1 MDKKVYN
8 ILKYVLSALLALVLL
23 WLCFRKIAWSD
34 IAEGLRACR
43 WGWVVVSMVLGAA
56 AFVIRALRWHLLLR
70 PLDPST
76 RVSAALNGINIGY
89 LVNIALSRVGELVR
103 CGVVS
108 RRSARDESGKPL
120 ASYEKVLGTIVLDR
134 VWDFLVS
141 ALLVAVVAVLM
152 WGRYSG
158 ILREMFSSGE
168 GLPLAVWIL
177 VGAIALGVVYT
188 AIVWALRRKAF
199 FAPQWRIV
207 SGLFQGAGT
216 CLRMERSWRFFLYT
230 GAIWA
235 LYVVMVSCIATA
247 FPGLGL
253 DGWDCLMLM
262 AVGSIAQVLPVP
274 GGFGAYHY
282 VVATAVA
289 AICGVPFATG
299 LVFATVS
306 HESQVLTQVIAGTA
320 SYVSES
326 FHKI

>member
-1 MDKKVYN
+1 MEKKVYN
-8 ILKYVLSALLALVLL
+8 ILKYVLSALLAVVLL

-34 IAEGLRACR
+34 IVEGLRSCR

-56 AFVIRALRWHLLLR
+56 VFVIRALRWHLLLR
-70 PLDPST
+70 PLDPSVKVT
-76 RVSAALNGINIGY
+76 TSLNAINIGY

-108 RRSARDESGKPL
+108 RRSSKDSSGKPL
-120 ASYEKVLGTIVLDR
+120 ASYDKVLGTIVLDR

-141 ALLVAVVAVLM
+141 ALLVVVVAVLM

-158 ILREMFSSGE
+158 LLRDMFSG
-168 GLPLAVWIL
+168 GVPVGVWIL
-177 VGAIALGVVYT
+177 LGVVALGVVY
-188 AIVWALRRKAF
+188 AVVVWALREKAF
-199 FAPQWRIV
+199 FAPQWKV
-207 SGLFQGAGT
+207 VKGLFEGAGT

-230 GAIWA
+230 AAIWA
-235 LYVVMVSCIATA
+235 VYVVMVACVASA

-253 DGWDCLMLM
+253 DGWDCLFLM
-262 AVGSIAQVLPVP
+262 AVGSIAQVIPVP

-282 VVATAVA
+282 VVATSVA
-289 AICGVPFATG
+289 AICGVPFAAG

-326 FHKI
+326 LHKI